1 MLLQGA
7 CMHMTEAFAS
17 AVTVSV
23 PIFALAAGAEARG
36 VRERL
41 QRPDRQWERDYAAH
55 AAAHELD
62 LEGRPSQVFD
72 YFKGVPGL
80 SRAYLADR
88 VMAIGAALVWLAV
101 FVLLGITELL
111 CLAWLADGGPP
122 GGSGLA
128 TFALVAIGAAMAA
141 LIVAPTLYLL
151 VPLRLPLD
159 VIPQGLKDTLG
170 ARLSNERGRGFVRL
184 AFQELEGAMERA
196 TDKLEAAGKREA
208 AGPQPGAEAGPTATA
223 AAASVDMTLA
233 DNDRQGSGRAG
244 HHDPDDHP

>member
-1 MLLQGA
+1 
-7 CMHMTEAFAS
+7 MHMTEAFAS

-41 QRPDRQWERDYAAH
+41 RQPDRQWEHDYAAH
-55 AAAHELD
+55 AAEHELNM
-62 LEGRPSQVFD
+62 EGRPSEVFG

-80 SRAYLADR
+80 SRAHLADR

-101 FVLLGITELL
+101 FVLLGVTELL

-128 TFALVAIGAAMAA
+128 TFAMAAIGTAMAA

-151 VPLRLPLD
+151 VPLKLPLD
-159 VIPQGLKDTLG
+159 VIPQGLKDTVQPGLG
-170 ARLSNERGRGFVRL
+170 DKRGRGFVKL
-184 AFQELEGAMERA
+184 AFAELEGAMTRGA
-196 TDKLEAAGKREA
+196 DKLENAPQQPP
-208 AGPQPGAEAGPTATA
+208 GPATLGTA
-223 AAASVDMTLA
+223 AETGE
-233 DNDRQGSGRAG
+233 NR
-244 HHDPDDHP
+244 

>member
-1 MLLQGA
+1 
-7 CMHMTEAFAS
+7 MHMTEAFAS

-41 QRPDRQWERDYAAH
+41 RRPDRQWEHDYAAH
-55 AAAHELD
+55 AAEHELN
-62 LEGRPSQVFD
+62 LEGRPSEVFG

-88 VMAIGAALVWLAV
+88 VIAVGAALVWLAV
-101 FVLLGITELL
+101 FVLLGVTELL

-122 GGSGLA
+122 GGTGLA
-128 TFALVAIGAAMAA
+128 TFAMIAIGTAMAA

-151 VPLRLPLD
+151 VPLKLPLD

-170 ARLSNERGRGFVRL
+170 AKLSNERGRGFVRL
-184 AFQELEGAMERA
+184 AFQELEGAMDR
-196 TDKLEAAGKREA
+196 AAGKLETA
-208 AGPQPGAEAGPTATA
+208 DKMEVADKQPGAEAGPAPPPST
-223 AAASVDMTLA
+223 
-233 DNDRQGSGRAG
+233 
-244 HHDPDDHP
+244 